1 MAELDEILRKYTDP
15 ATGSVHGATF
25 IAVDSAGNTLYRGSS
40 GGRTVDR
47 SDPLTPETLTWIAS
61 QSKLVTS
68 VAVMQLVEKGLIG
81 LDDDVR
87 QVLPVLKDV
96 KVLLGFEGD
105 DQAVEPDLQSISKPG
120 GGVDLGKMKP
130 SGKPILEDVKGK
142 ITLRSGA
149 PFLSLQLMSHTS
161 GFCYDLSSP
170 LLMKWSAAMG
180 RTDNMF
186 SGKIVRLLISA
197 SDQTDVETDDQSYSR
212 KAHYIHCSINQVEA
226 LTKQNLDTY
235 MQENIWGPLG
245 AKSTTFYPTKHFDPE
260 PMPALHETAQRTDP
274 AETGKAVASK
284 PATSLW
290 PLSPRDAIGG
300 AGLYSTADD
309 YIKLL
314 GCLLRG
320 GGPLLKTESVDE
332 MFRPQIGKLST
343 EAFHTTVRNSG
354 RDRLW
359 SSSTA
364 SAAATAA
371 TAAATDGSAKE
382 QGSVPAGHSLAGAV
396 NLEDVPGRRQSGT
409 VNWGGLPNL
418 FWWVDRKGGMAGT
431 LFNQIVPAGDPLCME
446 LLVELEEAAYK
457 LKAQKG

>member
-105 DQAVEPDLQSISKPG
+105 DQA
-120 GGVDLGKMKP
+120 
-130 SGKPILEDVKGK
+130 PILEDVKGK
-142 ITLRSGA
+142 ITLR
-149 PFLSLQLMSHTS
+149 QLMSHTS

-186 SGKIVRLLISA
+186 SGKIEGSLHPLLYQPGESWMY
-197 SDQTDVETDDQSYSR
+197 SDGLDWAGQV
-212 KAHYIHCSINQVEA
+212 VEA